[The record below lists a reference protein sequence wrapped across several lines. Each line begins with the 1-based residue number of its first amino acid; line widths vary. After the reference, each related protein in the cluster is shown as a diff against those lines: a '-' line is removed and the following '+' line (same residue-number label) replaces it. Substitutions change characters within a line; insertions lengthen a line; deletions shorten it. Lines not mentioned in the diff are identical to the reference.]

1 MKIVKKVINFRKKVF
16 AVKMNLE
23 KNSDDIW
30 NVYNLINIDD
40 FITGV
45 CHRRVKKA
53 SNQLVQTENRTFTC
67 TLKVKSF

>member
-30 NVYNLINIDD
+30 NVYNLMNIDD

-45 CHRRVKKA
+45 CQRRVKKET
-53 SNQLVQTENRTFTC
+53 NQLVKTENRTFTC

>member
-30 NVYNLINIDD
+30 NVYNLMNIDD

-45 CHRRVKKA
+45 CQRRVKKS